1 MLRRF
6 MAGLLVLGFLAG
18 VSVPVLGQD
27 KDKDKTKDKG
37 KGKGEEK
44 PKDKEKGKEED
55 KGKGPALKWKF
66 EKGVPFYQKLTTTT
80 EQNMKVMNNDVTQK
94 QSQVFFFSWT
104 PEKQEGDKWT
114 LKQKIEGVIMDID
127 IGGNKIAYDSTKEG
141 VANNPLADYFKALK
155 GSEFT
160 LVLDTKTMKVDKVE
174 GRDDFL
180 RKLIAANPQMKQLLD
195 AILSESALKE
205 MAEPTFAVVPVDD
218 KKKWERRTSLDMGP
232 IGKYDNT
239 YNFEYVKATGDKHE
253 IKVDTNLVYTA
264 PGEDKRAGLPFTI
277 KSATLKSGKGKG
289 DNTIIFDAAKGRLE
303 KSTMEVKLTGELSI
317 DIGGTTTKVTLD
329 QTQTSTIEALDKL
342 PAGMEPK
349 K

>member
-18 VSVPVLGQD
+18 IAVPVLGQD
-27 KDKDKTKDKG
+27 KEKDKAKDKG
-37 KGKGEEK
+37 KEE
-44 PKDKEKGKEED
+44 PKDKDKGTGKEEP
-55 KGKGPALKWKF
+55 KGAALKWKF

-80 EQNMKVMNNDVTQK
+80 SQNMQVMNNDVTQT

-104 PEKQEGDKWT
+104 PEKTDGDKVT

-127 IGGNKIAYDSTKEG
+127 IGGNKIAYDSTKEQQ
-141 VANNPLADYFKALK
+141 ANNPLADYFKALK

-160 LVLDTKTMKVDKVE
+160 LVLDTKKMQVEKVE

-205 MAEPTFAVVPVDD
+205 MAEPTFAVVPAKADE
-218 KKKWERRTSLDMGP
+218 KKWERRTSLDMGP

-239 YNFEYVKATGDKHE
+239 YSFEYVKATGDKHE
-253 IKVDTNLVYTA
+253 IKVDTNLAYTA

-289 DNTIIFDAAKGRLE
+289 DNIIIFDAAKGRLE

-317 DIGGTTTKVTLD
+317 DIGGSTTKVTLN
-329 QTQTSTIEALDKL
+329 QTQTSVIEALDKL
-342 PAGMEPK
+342 PDAIKPK
-349 K
+349 S